1 MKKVFFAI
9 ILSCIICNPGF
20 SQQQSSG
27 MRKLSLADWVITNMY
42 VDTVN
47 ETKLVET
54 AIRSMLEE
62 LDPHSTY
69 TTAEETKE
77 MTEPLQ
83 GNFSGIGIQFNMNKD
98 TVYVIQTI
106 AGGPSERVGILA
118 GDRII
123 EANDT
128 VIAGVKMKN
137 SDIMKRLKGPRGTT
151 VKLKVLRKSAP
162 SPIVFKVVRDN
173 IPIYSIDAS
182 YMADNK
188 TGYIRISRFAATTG
202 EEFNEALQELQKKGM
217 KNLIIDLQGNGG
229 GFLNSAIDIAD
240 ELLKNGEM
248 IVYTQGRKT
257 PREESH
263 ATKNGIFQ
271 KGKLIVMV
279 DESSASASEIVSGAI
294 QDWDR
299 GIIIGRRTFGKGLVQ
314 RPIPFPDGSMIRLT
328 TSRYYTPS
336 GRSIQK
342 PYNDTKEYQM
352 DLINRFNRG
361 ELSSADSIHFPDS
374 LQYRTLKNSRVVYG
388 GGGIMPDYFIPLDT
402 TKYTDY
408 HRDLVAKGVLNQF
421 AIAYLDR
428 NRKQLMHTYPER
440 ELFLTNFEVEEKA
453 LEDLLKMAEEEK
465 ITYKEE
471 EFEKSKPIILQQ
483 TKALIARDLY
493 DMAAYFQVMNRYNDS
508 YLKALEI
515 INNNKQYE
523 QLLSTG
529 TKR

>member
-1 MKKVFFAI
+1 
-9 ILSCIICNPGF
+9 
-20 SQQQSSG
+20 
-27 MRKLSLADWVITNMY
+27 
-42 VDTVN
+42 
-47 ETKLVET
+47 
-54 AIRSMLEE
+54 
-62 LDPHSTY
+62 
-69 TTAEETKE
+69 
-77 MTEPLQ
+77 
-83 GNFSGIGIQFNMNKD
+83 
-98 TVYVIQTI
+98 
-106 AGGPSERVGILA
+106 
-118 GDRII
+118 
-123 EANDT
+123 
-128 VIAGVKMKN
+128 
-137 SDIMKRLKGPRGTT
+137 
-151 VKLKVLRKSAP
+151 
-162 SPIVFKVVRDN
+162 
-173 IPIYSIDAS
+173 
-182 YMADNK
+182 
-188 TGYIRISRFAATTG
+188 
-202 EEFNEALQELQKKGM
+202 M

-515 INNNKQYE
+515 INNDKLYE

>member
-328 TSRYYTPS
+328 TSRYYTLS
-336 GRSIQK
+336 
-342 PYNDTKEYQM
+342 
-352 DLINRFNRG
+352 LIH
-361 ELSSADSIHFPDS
+361 I
-374 LQYRTLKNSRVVYG
+374 
-388 GGGIMPDYFIPLDT
+388 
-402 TKYTDY
+402 
-408 HRDLVAKGVLNQF
+408 
-421 AIAYLDR
+421 
-428 NRKQLMHTYPER
+428 
-440 ELFLTNFEVEEKA
+440 
-453 LEDLLKMAEEEK
+453 
-465 ITYKEE
+465 
-471 EFEKSKPIILQQ
+471 
-483 TKALIARDLY
+483 
-493 DMAAYFQVMNRYNDS
+493 
-508 YLKALEI
+508 
-515 INNNKQYE
+515 
-523 QLLSTG
+523 
-529 TKR
+529 